1 MIKSIIRKAGPFLG
15 GALLCA
21 CESGDSGI
29 SNKTAS
35 LDYLNNRASYTVPYQ
50 ASLLQNLPEQSIAY
64 ARIPELRGL
73 VFGSQGS
80 ALQPAAAHDAIQQ
93 QWGLIIGGLQENV
106 LAKIDNPGIRGLIDL
121 LVSKQQAPI
130 EMALIPG
137 KAGVITPELLI
148 STQIDYD
155 SVQALTALLEQAVGL
170 SNDQLSLTSA
180 PDTQGQFALAAG
192 EKVGLN
198 GYFDPA
204 SKNLMLHAGI
214 QVDRKVTDALL
225 DENRQTRKDVYDFER
240 SIDAAGKGF
249 AIWVDTQILWQ
260 QFSSLMPVSQRQAL
274 EKLGLHE
281 IAFAYAGNPSKEG
294 HRSLTMLLQHSNP
307 SENPLKISTP
317 DQARDAKVSLPVE
330 LAATLPLPNREQIE
344 QIMALVAA
352 VSGDDSMTQAYQQ
365 AVASIREAHGVDL
378 ERALGAFGPGG
389 VLVNDRAGLW
399 AAVPIQ
405 DQSAFDD
412 LITWT
417 SEYLGAELKAQT
429 VDGVEY
435 SHYEFPNLTKM
446 ALSLTEDMSTDEQD
460 QVAWLFALLE
470 ANNFHFYWHKEQ
482 SNLILGLVPQT
493 LLARQRYLSN
503 STVNDWLQAHEINWQ
518 GGLLSL
524 LVESEGL
531 PRRIYR
537 LQLSSLQRLSSI
549 AGVDANLFSMPL
561 AEDLQLPEQGRL
573 GLQFSITAEQMRF
586 QLDYEESLADYLFG
600 TNAVAAVAV
609 LGIVTAI
616 AVPAYQ
622 DYSVRAQAAEALIAT
637 GPLKLALSEFYL
649 THGRFPD
656 ELEAEEYYQELPN
669 ATAWFDAEQQLIEIL
684 FDDDAGDLAW
694 ESLWIR
700 PDIQDGSITG
710 WQCLNQNLSAS
721 KVPQI
726 CRE

>member
-1 MIKSIIRKAGPFLG
+1 MIKPIVRKVGILLG

-21 CESGDSGI
+21 CEGDGSAV
-29 SNKTAS
+29 SNKPAS
-35 LDYLNNRASYTVPYQ
+35 LDYLDSRASYTVPYQ

-93 QWGLIIGGLQENV
+93 QWALIINGLQENV

-155 SVQALTALLEQAVGL
+155 SVQALTELLEQVVSL
-170 SNDQLSLTSA
+170 SNGQLSLTSA

-192 EKVGLN
+192 EKIGLN
-198 GYFDPA
+198 GYFEPG
-204 SKNLMLHAGI
+204 SKKLMLHAGI
-214 QVDRKVTDALL
+214 QIDSKATDALR
-225 DENRQTRKDVYDFER
+225 DQNRQTRKDVYDFEH
-240 SIDAAGKGF
+240 SIDTAGKGF
-249 AIWVDTQILWQ
+249 AVWVDTQILWQ

-281 IAFAYAGNPSKEG
+281 IAFAYAGNPSKDG
-294 HRSLTMLLQHSNP
+294 HSSLTMVLQHSNP
-307 SENPLKISTP
+307 AENPLKISTP
-317 DQARDAKVSLPVE
+317 DQARNAKVSLPVE

-344 QIMALVAA
+344 QIMALIAA
-352 VSGDDSMTQAYQQ
+352 VSGDDSITQAYQQ
-365 AVASIREAHGVDL
+365 AVASLREEHGVDL
-378 ERALGAFGPGG
+378 DRALGAFGPGG

-399 AAVPIQ
+399 VSVPIQ

-412 LITWT
+412 LMTWT
-417 SEYLGAELKAQT
+417 SEYLGAELMTQT
-429 VDGVEY
+429 IAGVEY

-446 ALSLTEDMSTDEQD
+446 ALSLAEEVSADEQD
-460 QVAWLFALLE
+460 QIAWLFALLE

-493 LLARQRYLSN
+493 LLARQRHLSN
-503 STVNDWLQAHEINWQ
+503 STVNDWLEAHEINWQ

-537 LQLSSLQRLSSI
+537 LQLSSLQRLSSM

-600 TNAVAAVAV
+600 TNAVAAVAA

-622 DYSVRAQAAEALIAT
+622 DYTVRAQVAEALLAT
-637 GPLKLALSEFYL
+637 APLKLALSEFYL
-649 THGRFPD
+649 TYGRFPD
-656 ELEAEEYYQELPN
+656 ELEAEEYYQELPD
-669 ATAWFDAEQQLIEIL
+669 ASVWFDTEQQVIEII
-684 FDDDAGDLAW
+684 FDDFAGDLAGG
-694 ESLWIR
+694 SLWIR
-700 PDIQDGSITG
+700 PDIENDSILG
-710 WQCLNQNLSAS
+710 WQCLNQNLSPS
-721 KVPQI
+721 KVPQS